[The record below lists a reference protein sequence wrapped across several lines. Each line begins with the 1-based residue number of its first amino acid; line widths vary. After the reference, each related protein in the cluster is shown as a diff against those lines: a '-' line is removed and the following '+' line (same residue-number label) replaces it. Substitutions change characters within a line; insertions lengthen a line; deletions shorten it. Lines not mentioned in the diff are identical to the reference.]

1 MSNSDAPQAT
11 DSGPAPAATHSS
23 AGGRPKAPVD
33 ASMTLLNEVMHRPL
47 DPGYATAAR
56 KKARQRELGISTEQS
71 KSTKVGAAVLAVVI
85 GFVSITAVISLRSRD
100 SIAASTR
107 AALSEEISS
116 RNEKNDSL
124 EAQILDLNKKA
135 EELQTALLA
144 GQGKGADQLL
154 ESDQIRNGTLAVT
167 GPGLVVTLEDGPN
180 SIESPENRVQDTDV
194 RAVVSGLWGAGAEA
208 VAVNGKRLTATS
220 AIRSAGDAILVDLTG
235 LSEPYVVEA
244 IGDPKTLEVRFA
256 QQIVATQLS
265 ILKERY
271 GINSDIA
278 PSQELNLPAGTTRSL
293 INAHVITAA
302 DGTDTGDDST
312 RTPLNTSDTQGS
324 GSLD

>member
-1 MSNSDAPQAT
+1 M
-11 DSGPAPAATHSS
+11 
-23 AGGRPKAPVD
+23 
-33 ASMTLLNEVMHRPL
+33 
-47 DPGYATAAR
+47 
-56 KKARQRELGISTEQS
+56 
-71 KSTKVGAAVLAVVI
+71 
-85 GFVSITAVISLRSRD
+85 
-100 SIAASTR
+100 
-107 AALSEEISS
+107 
-116 RNEKNDSL
+116 
-124 EAQILDLNKKA
+124 
-135 EELQTALLA
+135 
-144 GQGKGADQLL
+144 
-154 ESDQIRNGTLAVT
+154 
-167 GPGLVVTLEDGPN
+167 
-180 SIESPENRVQDTDV
+180 
-194 RAVVSGLWGAGAEA
+194 
-208 VAVNGKRLTATS
+208 
-220 AIRSAGDAILVDLTG
+220 
-235 LSEPYVVEA
+235 VEA